1 MIIADRIEKSFGVRK
16 VLSDLSFIVEPGE
29 FVSITGPSGA
39 GKTTLISS
47 IIGEI
52 KPDSG
57 SLWVHNFNVPMLKAA
72 ELTALREIVGVVFQ
86 DFKLLERMTVFE
98 NIAFALQILGF
109 SKNEIEKKVID
120 VMRLVGLEKQRNQFP
135 KELSGGE
142 KQRVSIARALIKSP
156 SILIADEATGNLD
169 PQNAMELAKLFLKIN
184 EMGTTVILSTHDKEI
199 VDFAGKRV
207 IRLENGSLKFDLRNS
222 GYEGG

>member
-1 MIIADRIEKSFGVRK
+1 MIIADRIEKSFGPNK

-57 SLWVHNFNVPMLKAA
+57 SLWVHNFNVPMLKDK
-72 ELTALREIVGVVFQ
+72 ELSALREIVGVVFQ
-86 DFKLLERMTVFE
+86 DFKLLEKMTVFE

-109 SKNEIEKKVID
+109 SKNEIEEKVVDI
-120 VMRLVGLEKQRNQFP
+120 MRLVGLEKQRNQFP

-169 PQNAMELAKLFLKIN
+169 PHNAMELAKLFLKIN
-184 EMGTTVILSTHDKEI
+184 EMGTTVILSTHDKDI

-207 IRLENGSLKFDLRNS
+207 IRLENGKLKFDLRNS
-222 GYEGG
+222 GYEGL